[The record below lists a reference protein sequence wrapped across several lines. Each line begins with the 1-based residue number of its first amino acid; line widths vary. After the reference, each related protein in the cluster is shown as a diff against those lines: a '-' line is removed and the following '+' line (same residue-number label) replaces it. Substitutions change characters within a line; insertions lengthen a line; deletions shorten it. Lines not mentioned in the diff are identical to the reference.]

1 MRQKKLASGSWRC
14 LILIDWMDI
23 YSLIIKHVIRTPRE
37 RTEQGITGDIAEMLE
52 EVVYYTVQHFI

>member
-1 MRQKKLASGSWRC
+1 
-14 LILIDWMDI
+14 MDI

-37 RTEQGITGDIAEMLE
+37 GTEQGITGDILEMLE